1 MKYSAKIEKL
11 THNQSKL
18 SKFNHENLLYHRLI
32 VLVTENGVITVLNS
46 SEFLII

>member
-1 MKYSAKIEKL
+1 MKYSAKIKKL

-18 SKFNHENLLYHRLI
+18 SKFNHDNSLYHRLI
-32 VLVTENGVITVLNS
+32 VLVTENHVITVLNS